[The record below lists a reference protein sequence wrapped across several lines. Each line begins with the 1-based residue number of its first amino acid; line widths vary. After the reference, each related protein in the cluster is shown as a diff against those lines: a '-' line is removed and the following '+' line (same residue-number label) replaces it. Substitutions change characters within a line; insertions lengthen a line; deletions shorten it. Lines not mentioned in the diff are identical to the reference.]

1 MAGCTQGDVVELV
14 PNENVEIKLT
24 SSAIAAETMTRAP
37 YEGTIGVNGS
47 LTARV
52 LVSETSGSY
61 TTTYANDKMTFTDN
75 GTTAVGFDTPKY
87 YPADNRALYIC
98 GLYPFEDWGTP
109 ANDECKFTFN
119 GSQDVMAPARNL
131 PQRIRRK
138 TALIPSLRS
147 TTCLHSW

>member
-1 MAGCTQGDVVELV
+1 MKKSIFSLLAVVTMAGCTQGDVVELV

-61 TTTYANDKMTFTDN
+61 SIRLNIIRQ
-75 GTTAVGFDTPKY
+75 TTALCISAACIRLRIG
-87 YPADNRALYIC
+87 ALR
-98 GLYPFEDWGTP
+98 PMTN
-109 ANDECKFTFN
+109 A
-119 GSQDVMAPARNL
+119 S
-131 PQRIRRK
+131 
-138 TALIPSLRS
+138 
-147 TTCLHSW
+147 LHSMVARM